1 MQKNASRDVKT
12 AMSKFSH
19 HAEPY
24 AASIR
29 VWDSA
34 EAKQVTEDVLFLLPY
49 EQADCI
55 FETTDIDDLTN
66 IDPLSPMNS
75 TMGDWKTNQG
85 IPADEKVA
93 GIGVWGDS
101 APMNTHD
108 ALYVLLWNFIT
119 GVWHKRFPFVAF
131 SQFKC
136 CNCGCK
142 GRHTFDDCFR
152 VMGYALSVF
161 KNGTYPTK
169 RDDGIPFSASHR
181 VGDQKR
187 AAWGKKKRRLKV
199 KGGCVQKRADWSW
212 LKGAFGVMRLESGG
226 AEQVH
231 VLEMQCVCQW
241 RAPIYGPFP

>member
-1 MQKNASRDVKT
+1 MFKRGRLSALETKEGIRTVPKKHDPKGVGGKNDLDSTWVQKNASRDVKT

-101 APMNTHD
+101 APMNTND

-119 GVWHKRFPFVAF
+119 GVWHQRFPFVAF
-131 SQFKC
+131 SKFKC

-169 RDDGIPFSASHR
+169 RDDGIPFQR
-181 VGDQKR
+181 
-187 AAWGKKKRRLKV
+187 
-199 KGGCVQKRADWSW
+199 
-212 LKGAFGVMRLESGG
+212 F
-226 AEQVH
+226 
-231 VLEMQCVCQW
+231 
-241 RAPIYGPFP
+241 APCW